1 MYMLFNSIL
10 RKRRRFRKYSHEF
23 NKKLTIYFSL
33 NPDEVKDK
41 FRQYYNLHLL
51 CVKQLLL
58 WIQTLPSTICQNIK
72 PRQTVENQKENDECK
87 RREKSYFENKIG
99 TDYIH
104 ILRPR
109 PIKFN
114 KPT

>member
-1 MYMLFNSIL
+1 MVMIFRYFENEDELESTTMCLTRNYILLFS
-10 RKRRRFRKYSHEF
+10 
-23 NKKLTIYFSL
+23 

-87 RREKSYFENKIG
+87 RREKSYIENKIG

-104 ILRPR
+104 FLRPR